1 MTSEADVEASGQI
14 SAEMEERR
22 EIRDRRMKKKIGKN
36 REMKKKNFSVKCA
49 KSEYVLL
56 DHGKL
61 VKFFQLWQN
70 KVNL

>member
-36 REMKKKNFSVKCA
+36 REMKKKNFAVKCA
-49 KSEYVLL
+49 KSEYI
-56 DHGKL
+56 GG
-61 VKFFQLWQN
+61 KFFF
-70 KVNL
+70 NLA

>member
-1 MTSEADVEASGQI
+1 MTSEADVEPSGQI

-56 DHGKL
+56 DQAKGRG
-61 VKFFQLWQN
+61 FRFSTWPE
-70 KVNL
+70 